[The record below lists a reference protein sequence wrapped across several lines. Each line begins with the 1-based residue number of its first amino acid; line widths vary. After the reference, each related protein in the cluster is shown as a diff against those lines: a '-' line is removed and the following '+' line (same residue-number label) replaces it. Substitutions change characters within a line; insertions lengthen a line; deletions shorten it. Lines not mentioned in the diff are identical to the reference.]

1 MNGTN
6 FELKKLV
13 LMQLSNSE
21 GDDGLLRFAVCT
33 VVLNFY
39 KIIVAFHSLVLDSYI
54 YGACAIVLTA
64 PSLISPVLISP
75 LKP

>member
-6 FELKKLV
+6 FELKKMV

-21 GDDGLLRFAVCT
+21 GDDGLLRFTVCT

-39 KIIVAFHSLVLDSYI
+39 KIIVVIHSLVLDSYI
-54 YGACAIVLTA
+54 YGACAIVL
-64 PSLISPVLISP
+64 
-75 LKP
+75 